1 MTLLAE
7 RPTRQVMTGPPH
19 PDLHLV
25 SELRLAA
32 LPTAV
37 VCAQLFTKYTLQ
49 EWRLYELIEMAE
61 RLTTELVTNAVRTTG
76 ITDPNPRWI
85 ELHDLRLLLVRM
97 HLVEQS
103 LIIEVADSEPT
114 LEVESGRALF
124 AVQSMSQRWNYYQPR
139 SGGKVVWCELAL
151 PMSRN
156 ALDQTQEI
164 ARPLP
169 RRVPKPH
176 PEPPEPIEVMD
187 DPNMLR
193 RVWDG
198 LRYLDDDSSG
208 GSAMR

>member
-76 ITDPNPRWI
+76 ITDPNPRS
-85 ELHDLRLLLVRM
+85 LRGHIGLQN
-97 HLVEQS
+97 HHPGS
-103 LIIEVADSEPT
+103 K
-114 LEVESGRALF
+114 
-124 AVQSMSQRWNYYQPR
+124 VQF
-139 SGGKVVWCELAL
+139 
-151 PMSRN
+151 RN
-156 ALDQTQEI
+156 IQI
-164 ARPLP
+164 
-169 RRVPKPH
+169 KP
-176 PEPPEPIEVMD
+176 I
-187 DPNMLR
+187 
-193 RVWDG
+193 
-198 LRYLDDDSSG
+198 
-208 GSAMR
+208 